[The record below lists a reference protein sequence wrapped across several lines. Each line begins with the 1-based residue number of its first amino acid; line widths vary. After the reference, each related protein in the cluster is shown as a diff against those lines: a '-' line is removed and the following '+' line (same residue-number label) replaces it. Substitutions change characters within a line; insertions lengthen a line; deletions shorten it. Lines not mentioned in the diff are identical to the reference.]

1 MLAKSCNGSLK
12 GKSGLAAKTVFFLK
26 HKYVKF
32 NFPVTFQLALLHA
45 IYSSKVYNAVRAKY
59 KLRESSVT
67 N

>member
-1 MLAKSCNGSLK
+1 MEASRGNLDWQLK
-12 GKSGLAAKTVFFLK
+12 QFFFLK

-45 IYSSKVYNAVRAKY
+45 IYSSKVYNEFRAKY